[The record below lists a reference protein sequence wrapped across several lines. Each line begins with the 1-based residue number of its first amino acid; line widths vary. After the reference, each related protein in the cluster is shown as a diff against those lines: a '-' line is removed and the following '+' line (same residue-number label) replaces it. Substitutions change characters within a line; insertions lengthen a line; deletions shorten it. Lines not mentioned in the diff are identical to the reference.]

1 MNSTTDLYFKR
12 WKNMAWSNANYY
24 CSNDD
29 TFLPKLNEFNSF
41 DLTNEIVGAFLNDS
55 SSSYWD
61 AIWERNGKIIRIED
75 SRL

>member
-12 WKNMAWSNANYY
+12 WTHMAWSNANYY

-29 TFLPKLNEFNSF
+29 TFLPELNEFNSF
-41 DLTNEIVGAFLNDS
+41 DLTNEIVGALNDS
-55 SSSYWD
+55 SNSFWD

>member
-12 WKNMAWSNANYY
+12 WKHMLWSNANYF

-29 TFLPKLNEFNSF
+29 TFLPELNEFNSF
-41 DLTNEIVGAFLNDS
+41 DLTNEMVGAFNDS
-55 SSSYWD
+55 SSSFWD
-61 AIWERNGKIIRIED
+61 AIWERNEKIIRIED